1 MLGWLL
7 DALRPTDVVDIGI
20 LAYLIYRAVIIIR
33 GTRAVQSLVGLGIL
47 AILYVTSQQLHLNSV
62 HWLLDKFFVY
72 LVFAVI
78 VLFQQDIRR
87 GLARAGGN
95 LFPSLRSPGSVPVTE
110 EIIKACF
117 ALASRRIG
125 ALIAI
130 ERGASLDEYLETAT
144 RLDSQVH
151 QELLLA
157 IFHPTSPLHDGAVII
172 QKGRIAA
179 AQVFL
184 PLKLTKDVSRFY
196 GTRHRA
202 ALGLTEETDAVVI
215 IVSEERG
222 TVSLVENGQ
231 MTSVSD
237 ANELRQQLLERFQD
251 LKVEPSP
258 GKREGA

>member
-1 MLGWLL
+1 MGWLL
-7 DALRPTDVVDIGI
+7 DAFRWTDLLDIAI
-20 LAYLIYRAVIIIR
+20 LAFLVHRTFVIVR
-33 GTRAVQSLVGLGIL
+33 GTRAVQSLVGLAVLL
-47 AILYVTSQQLHLNSV
+47 ALYLVAGQLQLNAV
-62 HWLLDKFFVY
+62 HWLLEEFFVY
-72 LVFAVI
+72 LFIAVI

-87 GLARAGGN
+87 ALARAGGRF
-95 LFPSLRSPGSVPVTE
+95 FPTMRSTGSVPVAE
-110 EIIKACF
+110 EIIKASF

-130 ERGASLDEYLETAT
+130 ERGASLEEYMDNAT
-144 RLDSQVH
+144 RLDAMVH

-157 IFHPTSPLHDGAVII
+157 IFHPTSPLHDGAVVV

-179 AQVFL
+179 AQVFV

-202 ALGLTEETDAVVI
+202 ALGLSEETDAVVL

-231 MTSVSD
+231 ITPVSD

-251 LKVEPSP
+251 LKVQPA
-258 GKREGA
+258 REEVGAG

>member
-1 MLGWLL
+1 MAWLL
-7 DALRPTDVVDIGI
+7 DALRWTDVLDIAI
-20 LAYLIYRAVIIIR
+20 LAFLVHRTFVIMR
-33 GTRAVQSLVGLGIL
+33 GTRAVQSLAGLGIL
-47 AILYVTSQQLHLNSV
+47 LALYLVAGRLQLNAL
-62 HWLLDKFFVY
+62 HWLLEEFFVY
-72 LVFAVI
+72 LFIAVI

-87 GLARAGGN
+87 AQARAGGRF
-95 LFPSLRSPGSVPVTE
+95 FPTLRSPGSVPVAE
-110 EIIKACF
+110 EIIKASF

-130 ERGASLDEYLETAT
+130 ERGASLEEYMENST
-144 RLDSQVH
+144 RLDAVVH

-157 IFHPTSPLHDGAVII
+157 IFHPTSPLHDGAVVM

-179 AQVFL
+179 AQVFV

-202 ALGLTEETDAVVI
+202 ALGLSEETDAVVI

-231 MTSVSD
+231 ITPVTD

-251 LKVEPSP
+251 LKVQP
-258 GKREGA
+258 GPEEVRAG

>member
-1 MLGWLL
+1 MGWLL
-7 DALRPTDVVDIGI
+7 DAFRWTDLLDIAI
-20 LAYLIYRAVIIIR
+20 LAFLVHRTFVIVR
-33 GTRAVQSLVGLGIL
+33 GTRAVQSLVGLGVLL
-47 AILYVTSQQLHLNSV
+47 ALYLVAGQLQLNAV
-62 HWLLDKFFVY
+62 HWLLEEFFVY
-72 LVFAVI
+72 LFIAVI

-87 GLARAGGN
+87 ALARAGGRF
-95 LFPSLRSPGSVPVTE
+95 FPTMRSTGSVPVAE
-110 EIIKACF
+110 EIIKASF

-125 ALIAI
+125 ALVAI
-130 ERGASLDEYLETAT
+130 ERGASLEEYMDNAT
-144 RLDSQVH
+144 RLDAVVH

-157 IFHPTSPLHDGAVII
+157 IFHPTSPLHDGAVVV

-179 AQVFL
+179 AQVFV

-202 ALGLTEETDAVVI
+202 ALGLSEETDAVVL

-231 MTSVSD
+231 ITPVSD

-251 LKVEPSP
+251 LKVQPA
-258 GKREGA
+258 REEVGAG